1 MKTNLILVVVFMIA
15 LPGFVLGQLPSFPA
29 KSKVA
34 VVKFLDD
41 LSAQQLSLN
50 EQISKFNKENDAVGE
65 QIDPS
70 KMTAA
75 YGMTQDVNALME
87 RQQRSLDNQE
97 MNEKLAQRTMEY
109 ESQWKKL
116 VDSLSA
122 EMAVFNVLYTEWA
135 DNCLGIPSS
144 NCNACEAKKNQ
155 KGDEIL
161 MRYFF
166 GSNAILIGWLN
177 TYVGDVP
184 VHSKQVMIEAMSIQE
199 ETLGFKFP
207 HSADL
212 AALEEQ
218 KAIIDAIL
226 KVFEEIDLKLFPG
239 AN

>member
-1 MKTNLILVVVFMIA
+1 MKTNLFLVVVFLIIA
-15 LPGFVLGQLPSFPA
+15 PSVVFGQIPAFPE
-29 KSKVA
+29 KSREA
-34 VVKFLDD
+34 VMHFIDEM
-41 LSAQQLSLN
+41 SARQSALYD
-50 EQISKFNKENDAVGE
+50 QINAFNKENDAVGE

-144 NCNACEAKKNQ
+144 NCDACEAKKNQ

-166 GSNAILIGWLN
+166 GSNAKLIGWLN
-177 TYVGDVP
+177 AYVGDVP